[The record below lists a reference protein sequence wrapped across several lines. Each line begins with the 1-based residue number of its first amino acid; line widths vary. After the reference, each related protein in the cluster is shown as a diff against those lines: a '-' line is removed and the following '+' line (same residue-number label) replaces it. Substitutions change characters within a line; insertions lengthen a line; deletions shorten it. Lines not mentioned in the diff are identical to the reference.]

1 MFETR
6 AGAALVP
13 GVGGAHLLSGRSG
26 REVAVVPYEIR
37 ILIAAQ
43 VRFYRDGLAD
53 VIARHA
59 RTTVV
64 ATASTRRDAVDRVHE
79 TSPDIVLLDAAMP
92 EGLDAA
98 AEIVA
103 SAPSVKVVAIA
114 LDETPHAVLEWAEV
128 GVSGYVPRDASLAD
142 LIAAIERTARGELQ
156 CSAQVAASMIRRV
169 WALAKV
175 AGDRETLGAT
185 AHLTKREHEIMR
197 LIDQGMSNKDIAR
210 HLGIGVATAKSHV
223 HHILEKL
230 HVRGRSQAAA
240 RLRRTSSSA

>member
-1 MFETR
+1 M
-6 AGAALVP
+6 AL
-13 GVGGAHLLSGRSG
+13 
-26 REVAVVPYEIR
+26 EIVAQDVIR
-37 ILIAAQ
+37 IVIAAQ

-53 VIARHA
+53 VIARHP
-59 RTTVV
+59 RTHVLG
-64 ATASTRRDAVDRVHE
+64 TASSRKDAIDRVRE

-92 EGLDAA
+92 EGLDAV

-103 SAPSVKVVAIA
+103 TVPTVKVVAIA

-128 GVSGYVPRDASLAD
+128 GVAGYVPRDASLAD

-156 CSAQVAASMIRRV
+156 CSAQVAAGMIRRV

-175 AGDRETLGAT
+175 AGDRQVMAPSV
-185 AHLTKREHEIMR
+185 HLTPREREIMR

-230 HVRGRSQAAA
+230 HVSRRSQAAA
-240 RLRRTSSSA
+240 QLRRTR

>member
-1 MFETR
+1 MQD
-6 AGAALVP
+6 AIG
-13 GVGGAHLLSGRSG
+13 
-26 REVAVVPYEIR
+26 

-53 VIARHA
+53 VIARHP
-59 RTTVV
+59 RTRVL
-64 ATASTRRDAVDRVHE
+64 ATASSRTDVIDCVRQ

-92 EGLDAA
+92 DGLDAA
-98 AEIVA
+98 AEIV
-103 SAPSVKVVAIA
+103 STAPGVKVVAIA

-142 LIAAIERTARGELQ
+142 LVAAIERTARDELQ
-156 CSAQVAASMIRRV
+156 CSAQVAAGMIRRV

-175 AGDRETLGAT
+175 AGDRQGLSASV
-185 AHLTKREHEIMR
+185 HLTPREREIMR

-210 HLGIGVATAKSHV
+210 HLGIGVATTKSHV

-230 HVRGRSQAAA
+230 HVRRRSQAAA
-240 RLRRTSSSA
+240 QMRRV

>member
-1 MFETR
+1 MASET
-6 AGAALVP
+6 AGQDA
-13 GVGGAHLLSGRSG
+13 
-26 REVAVVPYEIR
+26 IR

-53 VIARHA
+53 VIARHP
-59 RTTVV
+59 RTCVLG
-64 ATASTRRDAVDRVHE
+64 TASNRKDAIDRVRE
-79 TSPDIVLLDAAMP
+79 TLPDIVLLDAAMP
-92 EGLDAA
+92 EGLDAV
-98 AEIVA
+98 AEMVA
-103 SAPSVKVVAIA
+103 TAPAVKVVAIA

-156 CSAQVAASMIRRV
+156 CSAQVAAGMIRRV

-175 AGDRETLGAT
+175 AGDRQSMTPSV
-185 AHLTKREHEIMR
+185 HLTPREREIMR

-240 RLRRTSSSA
+240 QLRRTK